1 MSDHMDKMCGLDTK
15 QAALSVVIQMVM
27 EDVYWLEGPG
37 IQWVL
42 GVPTDVCQRQ
52 FLVLLYF
59 CVSVRITKVVWG
71 DWF

>member
-1 MSDHMDKMCGLDTK
+1 MSGHMDKMCGLDTK

-42 GVPTDVCQRQ
+42 GVPTNIYGRDH
-52 FLVLLYF
+52 F
-59 CVSVRITKVVWG
+59 
-71 DWF
+71 